1 MKVTRRAVASLM
13 MLVFFGTFS
22 SLPIHAQNLGRIS
35 GTVTDQS
42 GAVVVGASLVAI
54 NKETGV
60 RTPAT
65 SNEAGN
71 YSLAALLPGR
81 YRVEVELQG
90 FKKYVRDPVLVF
102 TATAMG
108 LDIAMEVGE
117 ISTELAV
124 TGAPPL

>member
-1 MKVTRRAVASLM
+1 MGAIKRTAIWVTLFVAIGQAL
-13 MLVFFGTFS
+13 LS
-22 SLPIHAQNLGRIS
+22 SIYAQNLGRIS

-102 TATAMG
+102 
-108 LDIAMEVGE
+108 
-117 ISTELAV
+117 
-124 TGAPPL
+124 